1 MSIQLSDNQLLESF
15 IDTLH
20 HLSIH
25 TRSAYVRDLKHL
37 QKFCIKEH
45 IMKWSDLKSQQLR
58 NFIAYRHRNG
68 ISGRSL
74 QRNLSSVRA
83 FYRYLLKENKITSN
97 PAEGIITPKIIRKL
111 PKLLDVDQ
119 THQLLDIK
127 KDDILSIR
135 DIAIIE
141 LIYSSGLRLSEA
153 IGLDIDDIDF
163 SDKVLTVIG
172 KGKKTRNIPIG
183 KYAIEA
189 VSKWLKYRDKIVNV
203 EEKALFISNRGKRIS
218 SRSIQERIKKW
229 SKKQGLPTHVYPHM
243 LRHSFA
249 SHLLES
255 SGDLRAIQEFL
266 GHADISTTQIYTHL
280 DFQHLAKVYDKT
292 HPRARRIHR
301 KKTN

>member
-1 MSIQLSDNQLLESF
+1 M
-15 IDTLH
+15 
-20 HLSIH
+20 
-25 TRSAYVRDLKHL
+25 
-37 QKFCIKEH
+37 
-45 IMKWSDLKSQQLR
+45 
-58 NFIAYRHRNG
+58 
-68 ISGRSL
+68 
-74 QRNLSSVRA
+74 RA

-203 EEKALFISNRGKRIS
+203 EEKALFVSNRGKRIS
-218 SRSIQERIKKW
+218 SRSIQEL
-229 SKKQGLPTHVYPHM
+229 SL
-243 LRHSFA
+243 
-249 SHLLES
+249 
-255 SGDLRAIQEFL
+255 
-266 GHADISTTQIYTHL
+266 
-280 DFQHLAKVYDKT
+280 
-292 HPRARRIHR
+292 IHI
-301 KKTN
+301 